1 LILSLAFS
9 ILVTIKLFKV
19 TIKLP
24 KELEDELK
32 KIEKWIRAFKWMSL
46 VLSIL
51 IFLKLAYT
59 RCSDYIKILE
69 TNGLITKTKEGKNVR
84 VSSNVKISKNGIE
97 F

>member
-1 LILSLAFS
+1 
-9 ILVTIKLFKV
+9 
-19 TIKLP
+19 
-24 KELEDELK
+24 
-32 KIEKWIRAFKWMSL
+32 MSL